1 MTSEGFIEN
10 SWTNLDVNIK
20 GGAITQKTTCKY
32 VNRKL
37 LRICHKKRKS
47 WMQMNSKQIT
57 KRTMMLLSNDENT
70 TTIIGSIDE
79 IVTQLLTSFDH
90 AQKWDNKGPSTNG
103 QNMFQ
108 DISKVANSSVSNHFI
123 PTRGVKIKVT

>member
-1 MTSEGFIEN
+1 
-10 SWTNLDVNIK
+10 
-20 GGAITQKTTCKY
+20 
-32 VNRKL
+32 
-37 LRICHKKRKS
+37 
-47 WMQMNSKQIT
+47 MQMNSKQIT
-57 KRTMMLLSNDENT
+57 KRTMMLHSNDENT

-108 DISKVANSSVSNHFI
+108 DISKVANSGVSSPFHPNMGGENQSNMI
-123 PTRGVKIKVT
+123 PSHMIHPSPLHPSIILWDFG